1 MAKESCIITLNIIAT
16 NVLYIDACH
25 QHNFNPPTPV
35 PPTNALAQKKPCPRG
50 HEIYNFGRP
59 FPGNHYYI
67 HVLDF
72 SDPCL
77 RVEKKTKN
85 IAFSLYD

>member
-16 NVLYIDACH
+16 YVLYIDACH

-35 PPTNALAQKKPCPRG
+35 PPTRPSTRNPCPRG

-59 FPGNHYYI
+59 FRGFHYYI
-67 HVLDF
+67 HILDF
-72 SDPCL
+72 SDPCP
-77 RVEKKTKN
+77 RVEKKRRN